1 MKMLKTTAS
10 AIALST
16 LISTTTM
23 ASDNLNGL
31 RIAVIKDALGS
42 DEILNGH
49 YSSAMTR
56 LAEANT
62 TGDFEHSMGLCV
74 ANIKLEEWK
83 LATQA
88 CTKSIEVLQPMLA
101 TNGRAKYLMSVTYSN
116 RAVARYLANDTHGAL
131 DDLSTAILIDDNKLV
146 KNNLLQLK
154 YSMASIPTENIETLG
169 SAE

>member
-1 MKMLKTTAS
+1 MKSFKTTAT
-10 AIALST
+10 ALVLST
-16 LISTTTM
+16 LVSTT
-23 ASDNLNGL
+23 AVAANSVNGM

-42 DEILNGH
+42 DEIINGD
-49 YSSAMTR
+49 YATAMTR
-56 LAEANT
+56 ITTAKNT
-62 TGDFEHSMGLCV
+62 DDYENTMGLCV

-101 TNGRAKYLMSVTYSN
+101 SNGRAKYLMSVTYSN
-116 RAVARYLANDTHGAL
+116 RAIAKYLANDTHGAL

-154 YSMASIPTENIETLG
+154 YSLASISMDNIETLS